1 MAQIKRQKT
10 PTPTE
15 DKKQMPRDEAS
26 SILSSDQQE
35 TVHELANL
43 GTNFF
48 DGLVKLNQE
57 MLSFYS
63 DRALQD
69 MELQRELLGCTKFS
83 DALDVQSR
91 FLQKTAQQYSD
102 EASRLLELSNELVPD
117 ELNPMGNQLNS

>member
-1 MAQIKRQKT
+1 MAQIKRPKT
-10 PTPTE
+10 PSPTE
-15 DKKQMPRDEAS
+15 DKKPMSSDKAS
-26 SILSSDQQE
+26 SLLSGDQQE
-35 TVHELANL
+35 TVHELANF
-43 GTNFF
+43 GTSVFG
-48 DGLVKLNQE
+48 GLVKLNQE

-63 DRALQD
+63 GRALQD

-102 EASRLLELSNELVPD
+102 EASRLLELSNELVPG